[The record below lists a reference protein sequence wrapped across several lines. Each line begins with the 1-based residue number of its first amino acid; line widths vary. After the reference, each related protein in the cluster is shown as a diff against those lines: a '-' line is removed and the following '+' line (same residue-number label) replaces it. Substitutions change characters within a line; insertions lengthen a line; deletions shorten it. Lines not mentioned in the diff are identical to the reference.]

1 MSIIGFF
8 EACLRYA
15 QDKFDYLVKNPKAY
29 TASLNRE
36 VKDVTDKLFR
46 AWKDKDI
53 KYEDYERLIKEF
65 NKINSENVKTTRAEN
80 ARNEAKTRSK
90 KCENGTMNYWR

>member
-53 KYEDYERLIKEF
+53 KYED
-65 NKINSENVKTTRAEN
+65 
-80 ARNEAKTRSK
+80 
-90 KCENGTMNYWR
+90 